1 MRFNSQLTPAT
12 IGRGEMARAYEL
24 DPCSVAGTLDV
35 VGERWTL
42 LVLREAFMG
51 VRRFE
56 QMQGHLGI
64 ARNILAA
71 RLQTLVGHGI
81 LERRR
86 YSERP
91 ARYEYRLTQ
100 KGLDL
105 YPALVSLMQWGDRHL
120 AGKSGPPVVL
130 RHRAC
135 GELTEPHLACSECG
149 EPLGARDVIAEAGPG
164 AVRRS
169 A

>member
-1 MRFNSQLTPAT
+1 
-12 IGRGEMARAYEL
+12 MAKGYEL
-24 DPCSVAGTLDV
+24 DPCSVAGTLDI

-56 QMQGHLGI
+56 QMQRNLGV
-64 ARNILAA
+64 ARNILTA

-91 ARYEYRLTQ
+91 PRYEYRLTE

-105 YPALVSLMQWGDRHL
+105 YPALVSLMEWGDRHL
-120 AGKSGPPVVL
+120 SGRRGPPVVL
-130 RHRAC
+130 RHKAC
-135 GELTEPHLACSECG
+135 GELTRPQIVCSECG
-149 EPLGARDVIAEAGPG
+149 EALGARDVVAEAGPG
-164 AVRRS
+164 AARRS

>member
-1 MRFNSQLTPAT
+1 MSPRTYG
-12 IGRGEMARAYEL
+12 IE
-24 DPCSVAGTLDV
+24 PCSVAGTLEI
-35 VGERWTL
+35 VGERWSL

-51 VRRFE
+51 VRRFD
-56 QMQGHLGI
+56 QMQRDLGI

-71 RLQTLVGHGI
+71 RLQTLVGHGL

-91 ARYEYRLTQ
+91 PRYEYRLTQ

-105 YPALVSLMQWGDRHL
+105 YPALVSIMQWGDRYL
-120 AGKSGPPVVL
+120 NCESGAPVQL
-130 RHRAC
+130 RHKGC
-135 GELTEPHLACSECG
+135 GELTHPHLVCSECG
-149 EPLGARDVIAEAGPG
+149 EALGARDIVAEPGPG
-164 AVRRS
+164 AVAAKRS

>member
-1 MRFNSQLTPAT
+1 
-12 IGRGEMARAYEL
+12 MARAYEL
-24 DPCSVAGTLDV
+24 DPCSVAGTLDI

-56 QMQGHLGI
+56 QMQRDLGI

-91 ARYEYRLTQ
+91 PRYEYRLTQ

-105 YPALVSLMQWGDRHL
+105 YPALVSIMQWGDRYV
-120 AGKSGPPVVL
+120 AGRSGPPIVL

-135 GELTEPHLACSECG
+135 GELTEPHLACSGCG

-164 AVRRS
+164 AARRS

>member
-1 MRFNSQLTPAT
+1 MT
-12 IGRGEMARAYEL
+12 RAYEL
-24 DPCSVAGTLDV
+24 DTCSVAGTLDI

-56 QMQGHLGI
+56 QMQRDLGI

-91 ARYEYRLTQ
+91 PRYEYRLTQ

-105 YPALVSLMQWGDRHL
+105 YPALVSIMQWGDRYV
-120 AGKSGPPVVL
+120 AGKGGPPLVL
-130 RHRAC
+130 RHKAC
-135 GELTEPHLACSECG
+135 GQHTEPHLACSECG
-149 EPLGARDVIAEAGPG
+149 EPLGARDVVAEAGPG
-164 AVRRS
+164 AARRS

>member
-1 MRFNSQLTPAT
+1 
-12 IGRGEMARAYEL
+12 MARTYEL
-24 DPCSVAGTLDV
+24 DSCSVAGTLDI

-42 LVLREAFMG
+42 LVLREAFLG

-56 QMQGHLGI
+56 EMQRHLGI

-105 YPALVSLMQWGDRHL
+105 YPALVSIMQWGDRYL

-164 AVRRS
+164 AARRS

>member
-1 MRFNSQLTPAT
+1 MATPAQL
-12 IGRGEMARAYEL
+12 R
-24 DPCSVAGTLDV
+24 PNCSVAGTLAI

-42 LVLREAFMG
+42 LILREAFMG

-56 QMQGHLGI
+56 QMQRNLGV

-86 YSERP
+86 YQERP
-91 ARYEYRLTQ
+91 DRSEYRLTQ

-105 YPALVSLMQWGDRHL
+105 YPALVSIMEWGDRYL
-120 AGKSGPPVVL
+120 NDDCAPLVL
-130 RHRAC
+130 VHKAC
-135 GELTEPHLACSECG
+135 GHEAHPHMACSHCG
-149 EPLGARDVIAEAGPG
+149 EPVGARDIRAEAGPG
-164 AVRRS
+164 ALAKS

>member
-1 MRFNSQLTPAT
+1 MSPRSYG
-12 IGRGEMARAYEL
+12 IE
-24 DPCSVAGTLDV
+24 PCSVAGTLEI
-35 VGERWTL
+35 VGERWSL

-51 VRRFE
+51 VRRFD
-56 QMQGHLGI
+56 QMQRDLGI

-71 RLQTLVGHGI
+71 RLQTLVGHGL

-91 ARYEYRLTQ
+91 PRYEYRLTE

-105 YPALVSLMQWGDRHL
+105 YPALVSIMQWGDRYL
-120 AGKSGPPVVL
+120 NSESGPPVQL
-130 RHRAC
+130 RHKAC
-135 GELTEPHLACSECG
+135 GQLTHPHLVCGECG
-149 EPLGARDVIAEAGPG
+149 EPVGARDIVAEAGPG
-164 AVRRS
+164 AAAAERS

>member
-1 MRFNSQLTPAT
+1 
-12 IGRGEMARAYEL
+12 MARTYEL
-24 DPCSVAGTLDV
+24 DPCSVAGTLDI

-42 LVLREAFMG
+42 LVLREAFLG

-56 QMQGHLGI
+56 EMQRHLGI

-91 ARYEYRLTQ
+91 ARYEYHLTQ

-105 YPALVSLMQWGDRHL
+105 YPALVSLMQWGDRYV

-130 RHRAC
+130 RHRGC
-135 GELTEPHLACSECG
+135 GELTRPHLACSECG
-149 EPLGARDVIAEAGPG
+149 EPLGARDVIAETGPG
-164 AVRRS
+164 AARRS